1 MPGGRLLNIVKLEG
15 TKYMTIKCDG
25 VEISGY
31 DDIVYD
37 AKTNKIGNHLIYTN
51 IDSATGNTEFKT
63 LNEGVYLVFLDNDL
77 CNLNSKF
84 ATSIEYKDG
93 RNNVINI
100 KPLDSS
106 LISTAKN
113 LDAIVVNKDGQY
125 AYTDNEGF
133 LRVNI
138 NYSISSQSDKTTSE
152 AQEAII
158 AQAINNICD
167 GFEQKV
173 ASLYGIKDAEL
184 ILNVDKS
191 DYTNIVIISG
201 TLSGEGDINEAAI
214 YVSRELMCEI
224 KVVDKD

>member
-1 MPGGRLLNIVKLEG
+1 MKDILFSICTVCLFSSVITYLCPSGEVK
-15 TKYMTIKCDG
+15 KQIKFVC
-25 VEISGY
+25 
-31 DDIVYD
+31 
-37 AKTNKIGNHLIYTN
+37 
-51 IDSATGNTEFKT
+51 
-63 LNEGVYLVFLDNDL
+63 
-77 CNLNSKF
+77 
-84 ATSIEYKDG
+84 
-93 RNNVINI
+93 
-100 KPLDSS
+100 S
-106 LISTAKN
+106 LIICAVILSPVISMLKSQN
-113 LDAIVVNKDGQY
+113 
-125 AYTDNEGF
+125 
-133 LRVNI
+133 NI
-138 NYSISSQSDKTTSE
+138 NFSISSQSDKTTSE